1 MSAQQQ
7 GKPTPRPANASW
19 LACQLTV
26 RALPCP
32 QETITLAS
40 NKELRIARLA
50 GQQHAPCSCVGAAG
64 AGACASGT
72 GAAAVH
78 RCPQCG
84 GEGSSSAPT
93 VTWRLDRDEAAS
105 TFSQMRLNLAKLC
118 INGAGMGWQ
127 KAGGGGGGRGGGG
140 GGGGATQQPSQAADR
155 RREAIVQRL
164 RQLVVQLEAPQQ
176 GVTPGAG
183 ATMDSQ
189 APCGS
194 GEDARPASL
203 LPSAGLRAMLAPDRP
218 NWLYV
223 HIVVHRFR
231 C

>member
-1 MSAQQQ
+1 M
-7 GKPTPRPANASW
+7 
-19 LACQLTV
+19 

-50 GQQHAPCSCVGAAG
+50 GQQHAPCSCAGAAG
-64 AGACASGT
+64 AEACPSGT
-72 GAAAVH
+72 GATAH

-84 GEGSSSAPT
+84 GEGSSNAAA

-105 TFSQMRLNLAKLC
+105 TFAQMRLNLAKLC

-176 GVTPGAG
+176 GVAPGSG

-194 GEDARPASL
+194 GEGTMPASL
-203 LPSAGLRAMLAPDRP
+203 LSRAGLAPDQP
-218 NWLYV
+218 IGPYWGQ
-223 HIVVHRFR
+223 
-231 C
+231 